1 MANTSVQDSPGYA
14 SGMGDSEQ
22 AGAGAPLLVLVK
34 ISEILDAFT
43 LDRPALTMGE
53 IRAATGFP
61 ASTVQRLVTNLVALG
76 FLDRQGDRIR
86 VGVKMAYWAAPAVKG
101 VDVLD
106 LLLPIIRDL
115 RDQVGETVCL
125 FRAEQGHRVCIAL
138 AETEH
143 ALRREMHVGKI
154 LPLHAGSA
162 GRVLLAWNEKLA
174 NGVLAQSL
182 DDFTSRTITTKDDLA
197 EVIEKTRADGYAIT
211 VAEREAG
218 ASGLSAPVFNS
229 SGEMVG
235 ALTIS
240 GPTLR
245 MPLEQCREWVEVLV
259 ATAERATRLLG
270 GRIPHGSL
278 NLTR

>member
-1 MANTSVQDSPGYA
+1 MSDSFAQDPRGYA
-14 SGMGDSEQ
+14 SGMSENEQ
-22 AGAGAPLLVLVK
+22 AGGGAPLLVLGK

-43 LDRPALTMGE
+43 LHRPSLTMGE

-76 FLDRQGDRIR
+76 FLDRQGDNIR

-106 LLLPIIRDL
+106 LLLPVIRDL

-125 FRAEQGHRVCIAL
+125 FRAEQGHRVCVAL

-162 GRVLLAWNEKLA
+162 GRVLLAWNERLA
-174 NGVLAQSL
+174 KGVLAQPL
-182 DDFTSRTITTKDDLA
+182 DQITSKTIITRNDLA

-211 VAEREAG
+211 VAEREVG

-229 SGEMVG
+229 SGELVG

-245 MPLEQCREWVEVLV
+245 MPLEQCEEWVELVV
-259 ATAERATRLLG
+259 ATAEHATRLLG
-270 GRIPHGSL
+270 GRIPSQPL
-278 NLTR
+278 DLAR